1 VLSTLPSKPA
11 RAANLFRRGA
21 LAPFPF
27 GLRAYAARVD
37 PEPKK
42 ARPRAENEDAEVVE
56 AEVVEAPPPTRVARE
71 LVHGTPTAIVHAPS
85 SGIVMYA
92 AAAGLAS
99 IVPVPFLDGLLTG
112 VARGSAVRR
121 IAARRGVRLS
131 HEARK
136 TLAGV
141 SMTRPTGTGT
151 ARLLRMALSRALSPI
166 RIASRL
172 EDATATVLSSLLLD
186 HYLVTEERRIG
197 SPLEDREARRIR
209 TAMENAFAASGLE
222 SLKAVPLGALDI
234 IVRAAKAA
242 LAIDAEDRGP
252 VERFVD
258 ALLDAAADAPS
269 DWLERLRVLFDEA
282 LAHERP
288 S

>member
-1 VLSTLPSKPA
+1 MDS
-11 RAANLFRRGA
+11 
-21 LAPFPF
+21 
-27 GLRAYAARVD
+27 
-37 PEPKK
+37 EPKK
-42 ARPRAENEDAEVVE
+42 ARPRAHAEDEVVE
-56 AEVVEAPPPTRVARE
+56 AEVVDARPPTRVAPLVRE
-71 LVHGTPTAIVHAPS
+71 TPRARAHAPA
-85 SGIVMYA
+85 SGVVVYA

-131 HEARK
+131 HDARR

-151 ARLLRMALSRALSPI
+151 ARLLRMALSRALSPV

-172 EDATATVLSSLLLD
+172 EDAAATALSALLLD
-186 HYLVTEERRIG
+186 HYLATEERRVG
-197 SPLEDREARRIR
+197 APLEETEARRVR
-209 TAMENAFAASGLE
+209 AAMEAAFSSGGLE
-222 SLKAVPLGALDI
+222 SLKALPLGALEI
-234 IVRAAKAA
+234 LMRSAKAA
-242 LAIDAEDRGP
+242 MALDAEDRGP

-258 ALLDAAADAPS
+258 ALLDAVADAPS
-269 DWLERLRVLFDEA
+269 DWIERLRVLFDEA
-282 LAHERP
+282 LVRERP

>member
-1 VLSTLPSKPA
+1 
-11 RAANLFRRGA
+11 
-21 LAPFPF
+21 
-27 GLRAYAARVD
+27 VD

-42 ARPRAENEDAEVVE
+42 TRPREQTDDDVVEGEVVDARPR
-56 AEVVEAPPPTRVARE
+56 TRVSADLVRE
-71 LVHGTPTAIVHAPS
+71 TPTALAHAPA
-85 SGIVMYA
+85 SGVVVYA

-99 IVPVPFLDGLLTG
+99 ILPIPFLDGLLTG

-131 HEARK
+131 HEARR

-141 SMTRPTGTGT
+141 SITRPTGTGT

-172 EDATATVLSSLLLD
+172 EDATATAHSALLLD
-186 HYLVTEERRIG
+186 HYLGTEERRVG
-197 SPLEDREARRIR
+197 APLEETEARRVR
-209 TAMENAFAASGLE
+209 AAMEAAFSSGGLE
-222 SLKAVPLGALDI
+222 SLRALPLGAVDI
-234 IVRAAKAA
+234 LMRAAKAA
-242 LAIDAEDRGP
+242 MALDPEDRGP

-269 DWLERLRVLFDEA
+269 EWFERLRVLFDEA
-282 LAHERP
+282 LVRGRP

>member
-1 VLSTLPSKPA
+1 
-11 RAANLFRRGA
+11 
-21 LAPFPF
+21 
-27 GLRAYAARVD
+27 VD

-42 ARPRAENEDAEVVE
+42 ARPQSQTDEEVLE
-56 AEVVEAPPPTRVARE
+56 AEVVDDRPRTRVSADLVRE
-71 LVHGTPTAIVHAPS
+71 TPTALAHAPA
-85 SGIVMYA
+85 SGVVIYA

-99 IVPVPFLDGLLTG
+99 IIPVPFLDSLLTG

-141 SMTRPTGTGT
+141 SITRPTGTGT

-186 HYLVTEERRIG
+186 HYLGTEERRIG
-197 SPLEDREARRIR
+197 APLEEREARRVR
-209 TAMENAFAASGLE
+209 AAMESAFAANGLE
-222 SLKAVPLGALDI
+222 SLKSLPLGALDI
-234 IVRAAKAA
+234 LMKAARAAMS
-242 LAIDAEDRGP
+242 LDAEDRGP

-258 ALLDAAADAPS
+258 ALLDALADAPS
-269 DWLERLRVLFDEA
+269 EWAERLRVLFDEA
-282 LAHERP
+282 LTRERP

>member
-1 VLSTLPSKPA
+1 MDPERKKAASPLDEADVVEGEVVDPRPKTRIAADLVREAPTALA
-11 RAANLFRRGA
+11 RAPASG
-21 LAPFPF
+21 
-27 GLRAYAARVD
+27 
-37 PEPKK
+37 
-42 ARPRAENEDAEVVE
+42 VV
-56 AEVVEAPPPTRVARE
+56 
-71 LVHGTPTAIVHAPS
+71 I
-85 SGIVMYA
+85 YA

-99 IVPVPFLDGLLTG
+99 IVPIPFLDSLLTG

-131 HEARK
+131 HDARR

-141 SMTRPTGTGT
+141 SLTRPTGTGT

-172 EDATATVLSSLLLD
+172 EDAAATALSALLLD
-186 HYLVTEERRIG
+186 HYLATEERRVG
-197 SPLEDREARRIR
+197 APLEENEARRVR
-209 TAMENAFAASGLE
+209 DAMESAFSSGGLE
-222 SLKAVPLGALDI
+222 SLKSLPLGALEI
-234 IVRAAKAA
+234 LMRAARAA
-242 LAIDAEDRGP
+242 MALDAEDRGP

-269 DWLERLRVLFDEA
+269 DWMERLRVLFDEA
-282 LAHERP
+282 VVKARP

>member
-1 VLSTLPSKPA
+1 VSS
-11 RAANLFRRGA
+11 
-21 LAPFPF
+21 
-27 GLRAYAARVD
+27 
-37 PEPKK
+37 EPKTRPK
-42 ARPRAENEDAEVVE
+42 AAQETALDEEEGVVVEGEVVP
-56 AEVVEAPPPTRVARE
+56 APPPTRVE
-71 LVHGTPTAIVHAPS
+71 IVAQPPRTLTHAPA
-85 SGIVMYA
+85 SGVVVYA

-141 SMTRPTGTGT
+141 SITRPTGTGA
-151 ARLLRMALSRALSPI
+151 ARLLRMALARAVSPI

-172 EDATATVLSSLLLD
+172 EDAFATVLSSLLLD
-186 HYLVTEERRIG
+186 HYLATEERRVG
-197 SPLEDREARRIR
+197 APMDDREARRVR
-209 TAMENAFAASGLE
+209 TAMEEAFSSSGLE
-222 SLKAVPLGALDI
+222 SLRSVPLGALEI
-234 IVRAAKAA
+234 VVRAAKAA
-242 LAIDAEDRGP
+242 MALDPEDRGP

-258 ALLDAAADAPS
+258 ALLDGAADAPS
-269 DWLERLRVLFDEA
+269 EWLERLRVLFDEA
-282 LAHERP
+282 LVRERP

>member
-1 VLSTLPSKPA
+1 M
-11 RAANLFRRGA
+11 
-21 LAPFPF
+21 
-27 GLRAYAARVD
+27 D

-42 ARPRAENEDAEVVE
+42 KPRPEDEAERDEADLAPLPRTRVELTREPPRALA
-56 AEVVEAPPPTRVARE
+56 
-71 LVHGTPTAIVHAPS
+71 HAPA
-85 SGIVMYA
+85 SGVVVYA

-141 SMTRPTGTGT
+141 SITKPTGTGA
-151 ARLLRMALSRALSPI
+151 ARLLRMALARALSPV

-186 HYLVTEERRIG
+186 HYLATEERRVG
-197 SPLEDREARRIR
+197 APLDEPEARRVR
-209 TAMENAFAASGLE
+209 SAMETAFASSGLE
-222 SLKAVPLGALDI
+222 SLKSLPIGALEI
-234 IVRAAKAA
+234 VVRAAKAA
-242 LAIDAEDRGP
+242 VALDAEDRGP

-269 DWLERLRVLFDEA
+269 DWIERLRVLFDEA
-282 LAHERP
+282 LTRERP